1 MGGMM
6 SMGGAA
12 GLWILLA
19 SLLGLVLA
27 VTGGII
33 AARAV
38 VSRHRADQERIRAGE
53 SPALRQAQDALRL
66 RYANGEISR
75 EDFLQG
81 KVELED

>member
-6 SMGGAA
+6 STGGTA
-12 GLWILLA
+12 GFWILLA
-19 SLLGLVLA
+19 SLLGLVMA

-38 VSRHRADQERIRAGE
+38 VSRHRADQERICASQ
-53 SPALRQAQDALRL
+53 SPALRQARDALRL
-66 RYANGEISR
+66 RYANGDISR
-75 EDFLQG
+75 EDYLQG